1 MAYDKQGYL
10 DTLDM
15 AVQKLRMSK
24 SAVVISHG
32 GASLMLGLRNETN
45 DIDVQLAPGTFEALR
60 SSQEV
65 KTFSAC
71 GWSPAVDGFTFEN
84 VDFFKLPHGSIL
96 YPFEYKDKTNGY
108 DVTSSMQLLLDRI
121 KLGRTKDLD
130 DILRLKSM
138 WIYLPCHYKDRLSEL
153 LDKAG
158 IIDVK
163 S

>member
-1 MAYDKQGYL
+1 MSYDKQTYIE
-10 DTLDM
+10 TLND

-32 GASLMLGLRNETN
+32 GASLMLGLRDETS

-65 KTFSAC
+65 KTFGAR

-96 YPFEYKDKTNGY
+96 YPFEYKDRVSGY
-108 DVTSSMQLLLDRI
+108 DVTSRMQLLCDRV

-153 LDKAG
+153 LDRAG
-158 IIDVK
+158 VIDVK